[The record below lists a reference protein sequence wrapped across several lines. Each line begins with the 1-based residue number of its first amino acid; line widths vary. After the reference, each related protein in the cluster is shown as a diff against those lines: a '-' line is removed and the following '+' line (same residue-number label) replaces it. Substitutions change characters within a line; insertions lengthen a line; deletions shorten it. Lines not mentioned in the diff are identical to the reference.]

1 MLRSQKKYFPYIKVM
16 ALSREEVEQRN
27 RACKQRYYE
36 KNREVLL
43 QKAKEARASNP
54 DYNVVRREKY
64 KERLQ
69 ELIAEGVYQPAKR
82 GRKALYHTC
91 EEALEAKREQVRIS
105 RRHAARLAHAEAL
118 LLQRKLETLTPSV
131 DAVNL

>member
-1 MLRSQKKYFPYIKVM
+1 M

-36 KNREVLL
+36 KNREALL
-43 QKAKEARASNP
+43 QKAKEARASNQ

-91 EEALEAKREQVRIS
+91 EEALEAKREQVRMS
-105 RRHAARLAHAEAL
+105 RVRHAERLAHAEAI
-118 LLQRKLETLTPSV
+118 LLQRKLETLTPIIEV
-131 DAVNL
+131 QAL